1 MSLGV
6 LDTTIY
12 PIVVAVSVITT
23 FTTPYFIKMSLPFYG
38 ILERHLPRRLH
49 FLIDRYQKQ
58 ADRGEAAGRPWKEVM
73 KRYIWRTVLYS
84 IVLLAIL
91 IVSQSY
97 LLPYLS
103 EFAGRWSKLLCML
116 ATLVVMAPFILALIM
131 PVQTKACQWS
141 ASPLRLSPPGRCR
154 PKPPQAKKPPEA
166 MCHA

>member
-1 MSLGV
+1 MV
-6 LDTTIY
+6 
-12 PIVVAVSVITT
+12 
-23 FTTPYFIKMSLPFYG
+23 
-38 ILERHLPRRLH
+38 LERHLPRRLH

-131 PVQTKACQWS
+131 PVQTKTAAGARSRRRQCATHSNDYLPIHDS
-141 ASPLRLSPPGRCR
+141 ALLRGTRNHHSLLARAGMIAIAGVWLLALYSTSRASSGLSMNRI
-154 PKPPQAKKPPEA
+154 E
-166 MCHA
+166 